1 MFLHS
6 MSIICNYR
14 MPQDTEHEM
23 DDIEVIFATTK
34 KKHGTLAFFSKS
46 RASEARPSSQSTI
59 RRHSCAVRSAATN
72 RQAS

>member
-23 DDIEVIFATTK
+23 DDIEVIFGTTK
-34 KKHGTLAFFSKS
+34 KNGTLAFFSKS

-59 RRHSCAVRSAATN
+59 RRHSCAVRSTATK

>member
-23 DDIEVIFATTK
+23 DDIEVVFAPTK
-34 KKHGTLAFFSKS
+34 KNMVLL
-46 RASEARPSSQSTI
+46 PSSPNQELQKQDLQ
-59 RRHSCAVRSAATN
+59 AKVRSADTVAL
-72 RQAS
+72 